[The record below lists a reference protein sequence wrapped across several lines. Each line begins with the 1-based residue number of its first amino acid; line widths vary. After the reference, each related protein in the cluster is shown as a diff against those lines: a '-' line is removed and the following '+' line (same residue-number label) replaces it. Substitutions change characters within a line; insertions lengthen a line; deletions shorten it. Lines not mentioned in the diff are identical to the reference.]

1 MADLAADPVA
11 DAPPLKAQTLDAI
24 GAALGV
30 AALVGFVMV
39 RDTLPGGTGLQG
51 GPGDVTYRSVLLRG
65 EFN

>member
-11 DAPPLKAQTLDAI
+11 DAPPLKAQTLDAL

-39 RDTLPGGTGLQG
+39 GDTLPGGY
-51 GPGDVTYRSVLLRG
+51 GPSRWSGRRHVPLGVAER
-65 EFN
+65 